1 MKKTAAELYRDI
13 DFTHAK
19 RRPVV
24 PSEPG
29 KTKISIRLD
38 NRVLDH
44 FRSIVEPPG
53 AGNYQTL
60 VKDAL
65 MAYIQQHS
73 VLEAV
78 RQAVR
83 DEFHSIAKQARL
95 TRSSPIGSVNTDRR
109 HLGSPPKTP
118 HFARGPRHFSWK
130 ATAPCKKP
138 SIISSKTNPPKPGPD
153 DEF

>member
-1 MKKTAAELYRDI
+1 VESQSAAIGGKGYAMKKTAAELCRDI

-118 HFARGPRHFSWK
+118 LSCLVTRD
-130 ATAPCKKP
+130 TAFLGLKP
-138 SIISSKTNPPKPGPD
+138 TTIAS
-153 DEF
+153 